1 MDFDVMVAEQGCCQD
16 LSVITS
22 SLHTLLVECGKLLI
36 ALETQDSSRMY
47 LAHDKLSARRQCYHC
62 YQPPDC
68 LSECA

>member
-47 LAHDKLSARRQCYHC
+47 LAHDKL
-62 YQPPDC
+62 
-68 LSECA
+68 